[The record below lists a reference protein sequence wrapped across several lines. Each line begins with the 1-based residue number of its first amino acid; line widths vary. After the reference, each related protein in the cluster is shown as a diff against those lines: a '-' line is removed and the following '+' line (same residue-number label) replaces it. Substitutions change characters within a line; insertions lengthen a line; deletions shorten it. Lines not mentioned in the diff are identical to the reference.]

1 MPKTKVI
8 RLQIEIDEAQMRELE
23 SLAELSGVRTK
34 KDLLNNALTLLK
46 WAARQRMEGYSIQS
60 VNQAEG
66 IVKELEMPLLETLAA
81 ASRRARAAA
90 APHSDKVRG
99 STESVARGLIGA
111 KR

>member
-60 VNQAEG
+60 VNQSEG

-81 ASRRARAAA
+81 VSRRKRAAGL
-90 APHSDKVRG
+90 HGDKVGR
-99 STESVARGLIGA
+99 STESLTTGLIGA

>member
-1 MPKTKVI
+1 MSKAKVI

-60 VNQAEG
+60 VNQSEG
-66 IVKELEMPLLETLAA
+66 IVKELEMPLLETLATV
-81 ASRRARAAA
+81 SRRQRRPGFTATR
-90 APHSDKVRG
+90 
-99 STESVARGLIGA
+99 
-111 KR
+111 